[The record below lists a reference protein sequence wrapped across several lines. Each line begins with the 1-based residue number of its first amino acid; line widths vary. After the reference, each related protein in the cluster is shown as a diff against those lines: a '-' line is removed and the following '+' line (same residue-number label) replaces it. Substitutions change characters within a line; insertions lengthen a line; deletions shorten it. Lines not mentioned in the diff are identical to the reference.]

1 MPDSCP
7 IFPAVAA
14 ATQDGLPWNQRSKRD
29 AMPEDETGLPPGFT
43 PPRTWLLMGHRAG
56 DNSQVQALAEA
67 LGWPY
72 EVRRF
77 VYRPTELL
85 TNLTVPKTLAGI
97 VRAKS
102 SKLEPPW
109 PDLIISAG
117 RRNEPVCRWI
127 QRQAKGQRVRLVH
140 CGRPW
145 ARILNFDLV
154 VTTPQYRLPQRPQVL
169 HNATPLHRVTEG
181 RLEAEG
187 ALWRDRLA
195 QLPQPYVSV
204 IIGGN
209 SGPFSFDQRGAAR
222 LGLQA
227 SALAKKLGGSLLIT
241 TSARTPPATIGV
253 LEDSIDVPSY
263 LFRWRKDA
271 EENPYFAFL
280 DLAERHIVTGDSMS
294 MLTEA
299 CATRKRV
306 YIFDLGEGHLAMRA
320 GAPPVKRPL
329 IPEAD
334 NIRGFWYRQMMKYGP
349 QRLSRDIRLIHAR
362 LVEEGRCAWLGV
374 DDLEDWQEPPPLDA
388 VPRAVARVR
397 QLFAAEGQTGAEPTA
412 TEEALAGG
420 R

>member
-1 MPDSCP
+1 MAQAES
-7 IFPAVAA
+7 
-14 ATQDGLPWNQRSKRD
+14 
-29 AMPEDETGLPPGFT
+29 PEAPGFQ
-43 PPRTWLLMGHRAG
+43 PPRTWLMMGHRAG

-67 LGWPY
+67 LGWPF
-72 EVRRF
+72 ETRHF

-85 TNLTVPKTLAGI
+85 TNLTVPLTLAGI
-97 VRAKS
+97 VQRKS

-109 PDLIISAG
+109 PELIISAG

-127 QRQAKGQRVRLVH
+127 QIQAAKLGQRIRLVH

-154 VTTPQYRLPQRPQVL
+154 VTTPQYRLPQRDNVL
-169 HNATPLHRVTEG
+169 HNSTPLHRVTEG

-187 ALWRDRLA
+187 ARWRARLA
-195 QLPQPYVSV
+195 HLPQPYISV

-209 SGPFSFDQRGAAR
+209 SGPFSYDKRAAAR
-222 LGLQA
+222 LGRQA
-227 SALAKKLGGSLLIT
+227 SAMAKALGGSLLIT
-241 TSARTPPATIGV
+241 TSARTAAETLPV
-253 LEDSIDVPSY
+253 LESALEVPN
-263 LFRWRKDA
+263 FFFKWRKDA
-271 EENPYFAFL
+271 EDNPYFAFL

-294 MLTEA
+294 MVTEA

-306 YIFDLGEGHLAMRA
+306 YIFDLGEGHLAMRPD
-320 GAPPVKRPL
+320 APPVRRPL

-349 QRLSRDIRLIHAR
+349 QRLSRDIRLIHQR
-362 LVEEGRCAWLGV
+362 LVAEGRCAWLDGEDFV
-374 DDLEDWQEPPPLDA
+374 DWQTPPPLEA

-397 QLFAAEGQTGAEPTA
+397 ALFEPEAHGEDKAPSIEPMSEVRAQGA
-412 TEEALAGG
+412 G

>member
-1 MPDSCP
+1 MTQPES
-7 IFPAVAA
+7 PA
-14 ATQDGLPWNQRSKRD
+14 T
-29 AMPEDETGLPPGFT
+29 PGFQ

-56 DNSQVQALAEA
+56 DNSQVRALAEA
-67 LGWPY
+67 LGWPF
-72 EVRRF
+72 ETRHF

-85 TNLTVPKTLAGI
+85 TNLTVPLTLAGI
-97 VRAKS
+97 VRRKS
-102 SKLEPPW
+102 SPLEPPW
-109 PDLIISAG
+109 PELIISAG

-127 QRQAKGQRVRLVH
+127 QIQAAKLGQRVRLVH

-154 VTTPQYRLPQRPQVL
+154 VTTPQYRLPQRDNVL

-187 ALWRDRLA
+187 ARWRERLA
-195 QLPQPYVSV
+195 HLPQPYISV

-209 SGPFSFDQRGAAR
+209 SGPFSYDKRAAGR
-222 LGLQA
+222 LGRQA
-227 SALAKKLGGSLLIT
+227 SAMAKALGGSLLIT
-241 TSARTPPATIGV
+241 TSARTAAETLPV
-253 LEDSIDVPSY
+253 LEAALEVPN
-263 LFRWRKDA
+263 FFFKWRKDA
-271 EENPYFAFL
+271 EDNPYFAFL

-306 YIFDLGEGHLAMRA
+306 YIFDLGEGHLAMRPN
-320 GAPPVKRPL
+320 APPVRRPL

-334 NIRGFWYRQMMKYGP
+334 NIRGFWYRQIMKYGP
-349 QRLSRDIRLIHAR
+349 QRLSRDIRLIHQR
-362 LVEEGRCAWLGV
+362 LVAEGRCAWLDGEDFV
-374 DDLEDWQEPPPLDA
+374 DWQTPPPLEA

-397 QLFAAEGQTGAEPTA
+397 ALFEPEASSEATAPAIEPISEARAQGTG
-412 TEEALAGG
+412 

>member
-1 MPDSCP
+1 MTQPES
-7 IFPAVAA
+7 PA
-14 ATQDGLPWNQRSKRD
+14 T
-29 AMPEDETGLPPGFT
+29 PGFQ

-56 DNSQVQALAEA
+56 DNSQVRALAEA
-67 LGWPY
+67 LGWPFDT
-72 EVRRF
+72 RHF

-85 TNLTVPKTLAGI
+85 TNLTVPLTLAGI
-97 VRAKS
+97 VRRKS
-102 SKLEPPW
+102 SPLEPPW
-109 PDLIISAG
+109 PELIISAG

-127 QRQAKGQRVRLVH
+127 QIQAAKLGQRVRLVH

-154 VTTPQYRLPQRPQVL
+154 VTTPQYRLPQRDNVL

-187 ALWRDRLA
+187 ARWRERLA
-195 QLPQPYVSV
+195 HLPRPYISV

-209 SGPFSFDQRGAAR
+209 SGPFSYDKRAAGR
-222 LGLQA
+222 LGRQA
-227 SALAKKLGGSLLIT
+227 SAMAKALGGSLLIT
-241 TSARTPPATIGV
+241 TSARTAAETLPV
-253 LEDSIDVPSY
+253 LEAALEVPN
-263 LFRWRKDA
+263 FFFKWRKDA
-271 EENPYFAFL
+271 EDNPYFAFL

-306 YIFDLGEGHLAMRA
+306 YIFDLGEGHLAMRPN
-320 GAPPVKRPL
+320 APPVRRPL

-334 NIRGFWYRQMMKYGP
+334 NIRGFWYRQIMKYGP
-349 QRLSRDIRLIHAR
+349 QRLSRDIRLIHQR
-362 LVEEGRCAWLGV
+362 LVAEGRCAWLDGEDFV
-374 DDLEDWQEPPPLDA
+374 DWQTPPPLEA

-397 QLFAAEGQTGAEPTA
+397 ALFEPEARSEATAPAIEPISEARAQGTG
-412 TEEALAGG
+412 

>member
-1 MPDSCP
+1 MTQPES
-7 IFPAVAA
+7 PA
-14 ATQDGLPWNQRSKRD
+14 T
-29 AMPEDETGLPPGFT
+29 PGFQ

-56 DNSQVQALAEA
+56 DNSQVRALAEA
-67 LGWPY
+67 LGWPFDT
-72 EVRRF
+72 RHF

-85 TNLTVPKTLAGI
+85 TNLTVPLTLAGI
-97 VRAKS
+97 VRRKS
-102 SKLEPPW
+102 SPLEPPW
-109 PDLIISAG
+109 PELIISAG

-127 QRQAKGQRVRLVH
+127 QIQAAKLGQRVRLVH

-154 VTTPQYRLPQRPQVL
+154 VTTPQYRLPQRDNVL

-187 ALWRDRLA
+187 ARWRERLA
-195 QLPQPYVSV
+195 HLPQPYISV

-209 SGPFSFDQRGAAR
+209 SGPFSYDKRAAGR
-222 LGLQA
+222 LGRQA
-227 SALAKKLGGSLLIT
+227 SAMAKALGGSLLIT
-241 TSARTPPATIGV
+241 TSARTAAETLPV
-253 LEDSIDVPSY
+253 LEAALEVPN
-263 LFRWRKDA
+263 FFFKWRKDA
-271 EENPYFAFL
+271 EDNPYFAFL

-306 YIFDLGEGHLAMRA
+306 YIFDLGEGHLAMRPN
-320 GAPPVKRPL
+320 APPVRRPL

-334 NIRGFWYRQMMKYGP
+334 NIRGFWYRQIMKYGP
-349 QRLSRDIRLIHAR
+349 QRLSRDIRLIHQR
-362 LVEEGRCAWLGV
+362 LVAEGRCAWLDGEDFV
-374 DDLEDWQEPPPLDA
+374 DWQTPPPLEA

-397 QLFAAEGQTGAEPTA
+397 ALFEPEASSEATAPAIEPISEARAQGTG
-412 TEEALAGG
+412 